1 MIAYARKIRPLGELG
16 QFKASELFNWLFYI
30 SPIVFLD
37 FLDKKLLAHLNNL
50 TYGIRLLLE
59 SSSEHNIARAANLLT
74 EFCRKIV
81 EIHRE
86 EKIETINVHCVRH
99 LADQVRRFGP
109 LSSYSAM
116 SFESAN
122 QTLGDLFTGVTSECG
137 VICRR
142 LLQKRKLLQANIT
155 DNTLKNIFDQ
165 LSGKQSSEL
174 QFSDEMLETE
184 TLRTGRTQYADA
196 VFFNRLKFLDRYFDS
211 TAYKRSK
218 LANTILLTRLV
229 K

>member
-37 FLDKKLLAHLNNL
+37 FLDKMLLAHLNNL
-50 TYGIRLLLE
+50 TYGIRLLLV

-74 EFCRKIV
+74 ELCRKIV

-116 SFESAN
+116 SFG
-122 QTLGDLFTGVTSECG
+122 QC
-137 VICRR
+137 
-142 LLQKRKLLQANIT
+142 QK
-155 DNTLKNIFDQ
+155 LKCQ
-165 LSGKQSSEL
+165 K
-174 QFSDEMLETE
+174 
-184 TLRTGRTQYADA
+184 
-196 VFFNRLKFLDRYFDS
+196 
-211 TAYKRSK
+211 
-218 LANTILLTRLV
+218 
-229 K
+229 